1 MLNPLKLDDRGVI
14 QLNLITEDL
23 VMRKALASVVVIIFA
38 GLLCTSLLTIFTGST
53 VSNQYMNNHSLQY
66 PYYMSY

>member
-1 MLNPLKLDDRGVI
+1 
-14 QLNLITEDL
+14 
-23 VMRKALASVVVIIFA
+23 MRKAFASLIVLIFA

-53 VSNQYMNNHSLQY
+53 VTTNYLNSHSLQY

>member
-1 MLNPLKLDDRGVI
+1 MIEVLKLNK
-14 QLNLITEDL
+14 NLITEDL
-23 VMRKALASVVVIIFA
+23 IMRKAFVSVVVIIFA

-53 VSNQYMNNHSLQY
+53 VTNRYVNNQLVQY